1 MCSELY
7 FTVNHRLSSTWKVS
21 NCFKTDYKTA
31 FHLIMSEDLP
41 LWVSCLEVMC
51 HIWLLPRL
59 GSNSSAASERK
70 CVWES
75 GWQRHFK
82 EVQDVSNH
90 LSAALAFPHT
100 LCGCT
105 HSLHTEVNT
114 LRLYC
119 ESPVIIFVN
128 VIWLSFN
135 DGNPDFKPVRSWLN
149 DYFRSNIDCRHF

>member
-90 LSAALAFPHT
+90 LSLQRSHFPTLYVGVHT
-100 LCGCT
+100 HYT
-105 HSLHTEVNT
+105 PRSTRWDFIVNHPLSYLWMLSDFPSMMEILT
-114 LRLYC
+114 LNRWDRGLMITS
-119 ESPVIIFVN
+119 EAT
-128 VIWLSFN
+128 
-135 DGNPDFKPVRSWLN
+135 
-149 DYFRSNIDCRHF
+149 